1 MTKHSKY
8 YYDYTRNGRVVEES
22 TVPEYYIGKT
32 HKYEASKVIE
42 DFQADNYNIGVAIAY
57 LLRAGK
63 KNDNPVEQELRKAI
77 DHLNFEL
84 NRINADKGKEYEYTE
99 AATSTNKA

>member
-1 MTKHSKY
+1 MEHSKY
-8 YYDYTRNGRVVEES
+8 YYDYTRNGRVVED

-32 HKYEASKVIE
+32 HRYEASKVIE

-63 KNDNPVEQELRKAI
+63 KDGNPVEQELRKAI

-84 NRINADKGKEYEYTE
+84 NRIAADKDLSYEYTE
-99 AATSTNKA
+99 ATTSKN